1 MIRVTFLGTAAARPT
16 PGRNVSGLAVQ
27 REGEVVL
34 FDCGEGT
41 QRQMMRYA
49 TGFSVSAIFITHIH
63 ADHFLGV
70 TGLLRTMGLQG
81 RTEPLAIYGPARS
94 GRILER
100 AVHLG
105 LERVPFEVTV
115 QEVEPGERIPRE
127 GWGIEAFAVTHG
139 VRAVGYALR
148 EEDRLGRFDVEL
160 ARALGVPEGP
170 DFGRLHRGE
179 TVEAHDGRMITPA
192 EVVGP
197 PRAGRTVAYT
207 GDTRPTSSVIAAAE
221 GADLLIH
228 DATFLAEDAERA
240 RDTGHSTASEA
251 AGIALEAGVSRLA
264 LTHISARYSELAHLL
279 DAEARAV
286 FPASVVAYDGL
297 CIEIPYRGDTG
308 ANDA

>member
-1 MIRVTFLGTAAARPT
+1 MSA
-16 PGRNVSGLAVQ
+16 LAVQ

-63 ADHFLGV
+63 ADHFLGI

-81 RTEPLAIYGPARS
+81 RTEPLSIYGPPRS

-115 QEVEPGERIPRE
+115 QEVAAGERIERD
-127 GWGIEAFAVTHG
+127 GWGIEPFDVTHG

-148 EEDRLGRFDVEL
+148 EDDRLGRFDVDL

-170 DFGRLHRGE
+170 AFGRLHRGE
-179 TVEAHDGRMITPA
+179 TVEAADGRMVRPD

-197 PRAGRTVAYT
+197 ARPGRTVAYT
-207 GDTRPTSSVIAAAE
+207 GDTRPTSSVVAAAE

-228 DATFLAEDAERA
+228 DATFLADDADRA
-240 RDTGHSTASEA
+240 RDTGHATAAEA
-251 AGIALEAGVSRLA
+251 AAVAAEAGVARLV
-264 LTHISARYSELAHLL
+264 LTHISARYSEVAHLL
-279 DAEARAV
+279 EAEARAV
-286 FPASVVAYDGL
+286 FPASVAAYDGL
-297 CIEIPYRGDTG
+297 SIEIPYRDDAGGDT
-308 ANDA
+308 A